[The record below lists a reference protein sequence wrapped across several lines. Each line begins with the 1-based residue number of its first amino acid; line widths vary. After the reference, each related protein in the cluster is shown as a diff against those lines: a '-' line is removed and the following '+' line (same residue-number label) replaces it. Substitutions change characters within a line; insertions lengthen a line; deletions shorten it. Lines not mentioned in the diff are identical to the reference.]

1 MLVLVSVLSGAVVSV
16 VLVSVVVYLLK
27 FCDIVRE
34 QAGFACMV
42 FRDLFLVLVS
52 VLGAGVAVG
61 AGAGVGALWR
71 CR

>member
-1 MLVLVSVLSGAVVSV
+1 M
-16 VLVSVVVYLLK
+16 LK

-42 FRDLFLVLVS
+42 FRYLFLVLVS
-52 VLGAGVAVG
+52 VLGAGVAAG
-61 AGAGVGALWR
+61 AGAGVGALGR